1 MAQKNFKKKDFIN
14 TDDQYQIEYKKEE
27 IGQGSDLTVE
37 RIDEKGEYE
46 VVQAEIKRLD
56 NSIFICW
63 SEPFDGRIIFNQ

>member
-1 MAQKNFKKKDFIN
+1 MAQKNFKKEDFVN

-37 RIDEKGEYE
+37 RIDETGSYE
-46 VVQAEIKRLD
+46 VIQAEIKRFND
-56 NSIFICW
+56 RIFICW